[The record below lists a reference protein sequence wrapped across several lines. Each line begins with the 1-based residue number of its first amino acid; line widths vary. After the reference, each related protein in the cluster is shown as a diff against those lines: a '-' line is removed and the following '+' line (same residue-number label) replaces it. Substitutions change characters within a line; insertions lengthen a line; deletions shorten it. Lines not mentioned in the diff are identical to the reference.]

1 MENLILTST
10 DLLAETIRKVIREE
24 DSERKAKENELSHSK
39 LQAAK
44 RLNRSHTTISRYIER
59 GIIKVTQD
67 NRILESE
74 IQKLLT
80 SKH

>member
-1 MENLILTST
+1 MEANILVTTKNELI
-10 DLLAETIRKVIREE
+10 ETIRQVIREE
-24 DSERKAKENELSHSK
+24 DFIKQNTKTYSIH
-39 LQAAK
+39 QAGK
-44 RLNRSHTTISRYIER
+44 VLGRSHVTIKRYIER